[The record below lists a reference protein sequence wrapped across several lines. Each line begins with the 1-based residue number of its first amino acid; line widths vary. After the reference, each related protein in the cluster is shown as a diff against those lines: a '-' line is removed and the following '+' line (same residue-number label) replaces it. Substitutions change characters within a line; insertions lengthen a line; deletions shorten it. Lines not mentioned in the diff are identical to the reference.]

1 MPYFGFYWDNTYI
14 LVLLGAVIS
23 MIASGVLKSN
33 YAKYRRV
40 YTRSGITGAEAARRL
55 LQSQGIYDVQVY
67 QISGELTDHYNIR
80 ERSVGLSGDIFHG
93 SSLASVGVAAHEC
106 GHAVQ
111 HSQGYLPIQIRDAVA
126 PVANIGCS
134 LSMPIFVA
142 GLIFS
147 MPVLLKAGI
156 LLFSLAALFQVLT
169 LPIEFNASRRGMR
182 LLVENGILAEDELP
196 GVRKV
201 LSAAA
206 MTYVAAL
213 LATLLQLL
221 RLVILAGGRDRDD

>member
-23 MIASGVLKSN
+23 MIASSVLKSN

-126 PVANIGCS
+126 PAANIGCS

-142 GLIFS
+142 GVIFS

>member
-14 LVLLGAVIS
+14 LVLLGAVVS

-126 PVANIGCS
+126 PAANIGCS
-134 LSMPIFVA
+134 LS
-142 GLIFS
+142 
-147 MPVLLKAGI
+147 
-156 LLFSLAALFQVLT
+156 ALFQVLT